1 MKRKSPEEKEKI
13 LKEIEKLGIVEG
25 CRKFGI
31 SATTYYD
38 WDRRY
43 KSNGLSGLKNYTRHN
58 EADVKRLVK
67 EKYDSENNS
76 AELIKYEYFDN
87 GRLKRRLIER
97 IPEPK
102 IKGVYTGG
110 PSSDDEFYKYNFDS
124 EGRIKVFYRIINGK
138 KYKIAVFSYEKN
150 S

>member
-67 EKYDSENNS
+67 ENAQLKELLIAKELKLQMQS
-76 AELIKYEYFDN
+76 ELIK
-87 GRLKRRLIER
+87 KRM
-97 IPEPK
+97 PEWK
-102 IKGVYTGG
+102 RK
-110 PSSDDEFYKYNFDS
+110 
-124 EGRIKVFYRIINGK
+124 
-138 KYKIAVFSYEKN
+138 EK
-150 S
+150 